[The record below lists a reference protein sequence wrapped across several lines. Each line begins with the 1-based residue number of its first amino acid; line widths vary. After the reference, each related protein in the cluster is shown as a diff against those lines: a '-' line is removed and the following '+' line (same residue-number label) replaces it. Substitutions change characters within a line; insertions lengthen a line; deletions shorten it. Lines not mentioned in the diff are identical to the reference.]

1 MKINVGKADRIVRI
15 VLGLVII
22 GIGVSLKSWWG
33 LIGLIPLGTALINF
47 CPIYR
52 LLGISTCRIKS
63 VEK

>member
-1 MKINVGKADRIVRI
+1 MKMNVGKADRIVRI

-22 GIGVSLKSWWG
+22 GIGVWLKSWWG